1 MGGIIL
7 YVVQNKVTKK
17 YLSINKHSPNVWSR
31 DIEYA
36 TKFYSLQGACEA
48 LNLYYGE
55 PVEIVII

>member
-1 MGGIIL
+1 M
-7 YVVQNKVTKK
+7 YVVQNKDTKK

-36 TKFYSLQGACEA
+36 TKFYSLQEACEA